1 MNIELSFFT
10 VISLIFLGIFVGI
23 LGSVLGVGGGI
34 FIVPFLVF
42 FLKLPIKYAI
52 GVSLVSIIAVSSS
65 VAMVNIEKG
74 LTNIR
79 LGISLEMTMALGSI
93 FGSLIMLKLAS
104 EILQLLFGI
113 ILIPISYQMLKK
125 SLKED
130 KNSYYNT
137 NGKYF
142 YYEPSLQKNIY
153 YDIKKIPLAMFF
165 SFFGGSLSGLFGLG
179 GGIIQVPVM
188 NIICGVPMKVATS
201 TSNFMIGLSATVS
214 AILLFKQGFL
224 LEKIAIYLIIGVII
238 GSYFGIRFLHK
249 SKSKYIQILFAFFTL
264 LVSFKMISE
273 FIKV

>member
-1 MNIELSFFT
+1 MNIDLSFFSI
-10 VISLIFLGIFVGI
+10 ISLVGLGILVGI
-23 LGSVLGVGGGI
+23 IGSVLGIGGGI
-34 FIVPFLVF
+34 FIVPYLVF

-52 GVSLVSIIAVSSS
+52 SVSLVSIIAISSS

-79 LGISLEMTMALGSI
+79 LGISLEITMALGSI
-93 FGSLIMLKLAS
+93 FGSLIMLKISS
-104 EILQLLFGI
+104 EVLQFLFGL

-125 SLKED
+125 SLKEEQNFFF
-130 KNSYYNT
+130 NSK
-137 NGKYF
+137 GKYF

-214 AILLFKQGFL
+214 AILLFKEGFL
-224 LEKIAIYLIIGVII
+224 LEKIAIYLIFGVII
-238 GSYFGIRFLHK
+238 GGYFGIRFLYK
-249 SKSKYIQILFAFFTL
+249 SKSKYIQILFALFTI
-264 LVSFKMISE
+264 VISFKMISE
-273 FIKV
+273 YIKL